1 MLVNAALPH
10 YFRMRIIPDIRSM
23 IFGNG
28 KEIHY
33 IGGAEILQS
42 SAASAGERTGERND
56 QPAGHGK

>member
-10 YFRMRIIPDIRSM
+10 HFRMRIIPDIRSM

-33 IGGAEILQS
+33 IGGAEILPPPL
-42 SAASAGERTGERND
+42 RNLTTR
-56 QPAGHGK
+56 GWGWRI